1 MDFVLMKSNFDDFIL
16 FLKWFPPI
24 VVTIYRFIISGYCLG
39 WIIYSGFHPANGNE
53 KWFIYLTNWGFTF
66 ITLYYIWATVV
77 SILHHCGAT
86 NTEAGMQMKATG
98 NRDAEGG
105 EGLGTND
112 FEEPPVSMS
121 WYHKGLWV
129 IFNMA
134 ANSSIL
140 ITLLYWTLVF
150 GGKTSGLD
158 VTTHL
163 LNCVFMVADLM
174 FSSIPV
180 RILHVV
186 YALIFGVS
194 YLLLTVIFWAADGTN
209 ARGEPYIYS
218 FVDYSE
224 SPGFSS
230 GLVAGFVFVGQ
241 PLSQAL
247 LFGFYKLRGFLATK
261 CDKNS

>member
-1 MDFVLMKSNFDDFIL
+1 
-16 FLKWFPPI
+16 
-24 VVTIYRFIISGYCLG
+24 
-39 WIIYSGFHPANGNE
+39 
-53 KWFIYLTNWGFTF
+53 
-66 ITLYYIWATVV
+66 
-77 SILHHCGAT
+77 
-86 NTEAGMQMKATG
+86 MQMKATG

-150 GGKTSGLD
+150 GGETSGLD

-174 FSSIPV
+174 LSSTPV

-209 ARGEPYIYS
+209 ALGEPYIYS
-218 FVDYSE
+218 FVDYNE

-230 GLVAGFVFVGQ
+230 GLVVGFVFVGQ

-247 LFGFYKLRGFLATK
+247 LFGFYKLRGYLATK
-261 CDKNS
+261 SDKNS